1 MPAFKLTVADPTTK
15 KAESKEVKDAEA
27 RIFLGKKLGETVDAS
42 SIGLGK
48 VMITGGSDKAGFP
61 MRSDVLGGG
70 KNYVLMT
77 GGTGFHPAEEGVKK
91 RKMVRGNTV
100 TEEIY
105 QLNLKKME
113 GQAKEAPIAKP
124 QEPKTENTEKAK

>member
-1 MPAFKLTVADPTTK
+1 MPAFKLVVSDPATS

-42 SIGLGK
+42 SLGLGK
-48 VMITGGSDKAGFP
+48 VVLTGGSDKAGFP
-61 MRSDVLGGG
+61 MRRDVLGGG

-77 GGTGFHPAEEGVKK
+77 GGAGFHPKEEGVKK
-91 RKMVRGNTV
+91 RKLVRGNTV

-105 QLNLKKME
+105 QLNLKKAGE
-113 GQAKEAPIAKP
+113 GKEAPAAA
-124 QEPKTENTEKAK
+124 EPAPNSVK

>member
-1 MPAFKLTVADPTTK
+1 MPAFKLVISDAATG

-42 SIGLGK
+42 SLGLGMVK
-48 VMITGGSDKAGFP
+48 VTGGSDKAGFP
-61 MRSDVLGGG
+61 MRQDVLGGG

-77 GGTGFHPAEEGVKK
+77 GGTGFHAVEDGVKK
-91 RKMVRGNTV
+91 RKLVRGNTV

-105 QLNLKKME
+105 QLNLKKVQE
-113 GQAKEAPIAKP
+113 GRKE
-124 QEPKTENTEKAK
+124 EPNASK

>member
-1 MPAFKLTVADPTTK
+1 MPAFKLTVSDPKTK
-15 KAESKEVKDAEA
+15 KGESKEVKDAEA
-27 RIFLGKKLGETVDAS
+27 RIFLGKRLGEMVDAS

-61 MRSDVLGGG
+61 MRHDVLGGG

-77 GGTGFHPAEEGVKK
+77 AGTGFHSSEEGVKK
-91 RKMVRGNTV
+91 RKLVRGNTV

-105 QLNLKKME
+105 QLNLKKIE
-113 GQAKEAPIAKP
+113 EREKEEPIANKP
-124 QEPKTENTEKAK
+124 EAKTTN

>member
-1 MPAFKLTVADPTTK
+1 MPAFKLTVSDPKTK
-15 KAESKEVKDAEA
+15 KGESKEVKDAEA
-27 RIFLGKKLGETVDAS
+27 RIFLGKRLGEMVDAS

-61 MRSDVLGGG
+61 MRHDVLGGG

-77 GGTGFHPAEEGVKK
+77 AGTGFHSSEEGVKK
-91 RKMVRGNTV
+91 RKLVRGNTV

-105 QLNLKKME
+105 QLNLKKVE
-113 GQAKEAPIAKP
+113 EHEKEEPIANKP
-124 QEPKTENTEKAK
+124 EAKTTN